1 MGPDAEEGTAVI
13 KGAVAERDPGGDDGS
28 DRWDPRSARG
38 GTMRVR
44 AEAGRARRKRER
56 EAGRGACR
64 AGKRVL
70 GRGATG

>member
-1 MGPDAEEGTAVI
+1 MIT
-13 KGAVAERDPGGDDGS
+13 GAVAERDPGADDGS
-28 DRWDPRSARG
+28 DRWDRRSARG
-38 GTMRVR
+38 GKTMRVR

-56 EAGRGACR
+56 EAGHGACR